1 MQNFKR
7 TIIKS
12 HFNELRTK
20 CIMTKKECDQK
31 EKDFRALKAYIKK
44 GLNTK
49 TNKS

>member
-1 MQNFKR
+1 MKV
-7 TIIKS
+7 
-12 HFNELRTK
+12 
-20 CIMTKKECDQK
+20 MTKKECDQK